1 MLKIPSLDGFCFLN
15 NIFFMATL
23 RLCVREDRWT
33 QQGNSVK
40 IALAHKGATVYI
52 PTPIVLRDPK
62 QWRDGRVVQ
71 HECARDMNK
80 KLRNL
85 LGDLEDRLYE
95 VVDVGQYSCKALR
108 DVLMGE
114 RRANEAMT
122 LYEAMEEYAREL
134 EEDGRVSYAR
144 IMELEVRRLK
154 KCMCDIPLRNL
165 TPKIIN
171 DYYRWLVRRE
181 LSLSTVSIALRNV
194 RTVVNRAIR
203 LLYVRYDVHP
213 FTGIKI
219 PSGCIREIDVDVE
232 VIRKIRDAEI
242 ESPRKQMV
250 RDLFMLS
257 FYCAGINLVDI
268 VNTDWRGERL
278 EYVRE
283 KIKNRSQQKVSI
295 CIVDEAREIVN
306 RYMGEDGRLEFGY
319 SFTYRNFCH
328 YVSRIFRMLMD
339 DLGLDNVLMY
349 SARKTWAQIAMEIGV
364 GESVI
369 DYCLGHS
376 DSKRGIIR
384 YYTKVR
390 ARMADDAV
398 RRVLEYVNGVDEDE
412 IDE

>member
-1 MLKIPSLDGFCFLN
+1 
-15 NIFFMATL
+15 MATL

-52 PTPIVLRDPK
+52 ATPIVLRDPK

-80 KLRNL
+80 KLRNM

-114 RRANEAMT
+114 RRANEVMT

-242 ESPRKQMV
+242 ESPRKRMV

-268 VNTDWRGERL
+268 VNADWRGERL

-306 RYMGEDGRLEFGY
+306 RYIGEDGRLEFGY

-349 SARKTWAQIAMEIGV
+349 SARKTWAQIAMDIGV

-390 ARMADDAV
+390 SRMADDAV
-398 RRVLEYVNGVDEDE
+398 RRVLEYVNGEDE

>member
-1 MLKIPSLDGFCFLN
+1 
-15 NIFFMATL
+15 MATL

-52 PTPIVLRDPK
+52 PTPVVLRDAK

-71 HECARDMNK
+71 HECAREMNK
-80 KLRNL
+80 KLRNM

-95 VVDVGQYSCKALR
+95 VVDVDQYNCKALR
-108 DVLMGE
+108 DVLTGE

-122 LYEAMEEYAREL
+122 LYEAMEEYVREL
-134 EEDGRVSYAR
+134 AEDGRVSYAR

-171 DYYRWLVRRE
+171 DYYRWLVRRG

-203 LLYVRYDVHP
+203 LLYVQYDVHP
-213 FTGIKI
+213 FTGVKI
-219 PSGCIREIDVDVE
+219 PSGVIREIDVDVE

-242 ESPRKQMV
+242 ESPRKRMV

-268 VNTDWRGERL
+268 VNADWRGERL

-295 CIVDEAREIVN
+295 CIVDEAREIVD
-306 RYMGEDGRLEFGY
+306 RYMGADGRLEFGY

-328 YVSRIFRMLMD
+328 YVSRVFGMLMG

-398 RRVLEYVNGVDEDE
+398 RRVLEYVNGEDE
-412 IDE
+412 LSSYT

>member
-1 MLKIPSLDGFCFLN
+1 
-15 NIFFMATL
+15 MATL

-33 QQGNSVK
+33 AQGNSVK

-52 PTPIVLRDPK
+52 PTPVVLRDPK

-71 HECARDMNK
+71 HECARDLNK
-80 KLRNL
+80 KLRNM

-95 VVDVGQYSCKALR
+95 VVDIGQYSCKALR

-114 RRANEAMT
+114 RRANEEMT
-122 LYEAMEEYAREL
+122 LVDAMYEYIHEL
-134 EEDGRVSYAR
+134 TEDGRASYAR
-144 IMELEVRRLK
+144 FYIMEISHLVKYGCDNLPLK
-154 KCMCDIPLRNL
+154 NL

-171 DYYRWLVRRE
+171 DYSRWLSRQG
-181 LSLSTVSIALRNV
+181 LALSTIGIALRNV

-242 ESPRKQMV
+242 EVPRKRMV

-268 VNTDWRGERL
+268 VNADWRGERL
-278 EYVRE
+278 EYVRK

-306 RYMGEDGRLEFGY
+306 RYMGADGRLEFGY

-398 RRVLEYVNGVDEDE
+398 RRVLEYVNGDDESDDIIE
-412 IDE
+412 FSHTSRILLANGR

>member
-1 MLKIPSLDGFCFLN
+1 
-15 NIFFMATL
+15 MATL

>member
-1 MLKIPSLDGFCFLN
+1 MVAVFLN

-71 HECARDMNK
+71 HECAREMNK
-80 KLRNL
+80 KLRNM

-114 RRANEAMT
+114 RRANEEMT
-122 LYEAMEEYAREL
+122 LVDAMQEYIHEL
-134 EEDGRVSYAR
+134 TEDGRASYAR
-144 IMELEVRRLK
+144 FYVMEISHLVKYGCDNLPLK
-154 KCMCDIPLRNL
+154 NL

-171 DYYRWLVRRE
+171 DYSRWLSRQG
-181 LSLSTVSIALRNV
+181 LALSTIGIALRNV

-242 ESPRKQMV
+242 ESPRKRMV

-268 VNTDWRGERL
+268 VNADWRGERL

-295 CIVDEAREIVN
+295 CIVDEAREIVD
-306 RYMGEDGRLEFGY
+306 RYMGADGRLEFGY

-328 YVSRIFRMLMD
+328 YVSRVFGMLMG
-339 DLGLDNVLMY
+339 DLSLDNVLMY

-398 RRVLEYVNGVDEDE
+398 RRVLEYVNGEDEDE

>member
-1 MLKIPSLDGFCFLN
+1 
-15 NIFFMATL
+15 MATL

-52 PTPIVLRDPK
+52 ATPIVLRDPK

-80 KLRNL
+80 KLRNML
-85 LGDLEDRLYE
+85 VDLEDRLYE

-114 RRANEAMT
+114 RRANEVMT

-242 ESPRKQMV
+242 ESPRKRMV

-268 VNTDWRGERL
+268 VNADWRGERL

-306 RYMGEDGRLEFGY
+306 RYIGEDGRLEFGY

-390 ARMADDAV
+390 SRMADDAV
-398 RRVLEYVNGVDEDE
+398 RRVLEYVNGEDE

>member
-1 MLKIPSLDGFCFLN
+1 
-15 NIFFMATL
+15 MATL

-52 PTPIVLRDPK
+52 PTPVVLRDPK
-62 QWRDGRVVQ
+62 QWHDGRVVQ
-71 HECARDMNK
+71 HECAREMNK
-80 KLRNL
+80 KLRNM

-95 VVDVGQYSCKALR
+95 VVDVEQYSCKDLR
-108 DVLMGE
+108 DVLTGE

-213 FTGIKI
+213 FMGIKI

-242 ESPRKQMV
+242 ESPRKRLV

-268 VNTDWRGERL
+268 VNADWRGERL